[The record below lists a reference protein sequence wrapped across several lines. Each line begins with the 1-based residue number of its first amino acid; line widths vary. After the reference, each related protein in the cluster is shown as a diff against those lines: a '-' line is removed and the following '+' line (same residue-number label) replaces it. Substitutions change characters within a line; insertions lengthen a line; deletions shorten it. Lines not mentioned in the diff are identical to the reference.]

1 MAAAIL
7 LCGVR
12 SRHTGPVGFGSREIV
27 SSKSTIGVVA
37 LMVAVAVLGA
47 GTAFAQTPV
56 VPATTVAGQPDD
68 QTKLDPKDGEDK
80 PKAQT
85 PEAEAPKAQTP
96 EAEAPKADKPKAEKP
111 SAEAPKPEKPKTEAP
126 KAEKPNAKAPKPEK
140 PKTEAPKAEKPDA
153 EAPKADK
160 PGKPRGDKPN
170 PEKSKPAEPKPTTES
185 PNPAQPKRALPGAKS
200 AQPNEPGLEPQVDVA
215 KPVSPTRKAARFVAA
230 SPVRHVTT
238 TRSRAAERNRTAA
251 RRPASAASRE
261 SSGTGSARNGGDS
274 ADATPVAS
282 GPAAVAPI
290 RAPHLASARDA
301 AGAGASLDRQ
311 QPRGL
316 LGGPPRYNL
325 LIPLLLA
332 ILYAAGVIYLIRRE
346 VRRGLGLGSR
356 RPAPTHRDAPPWPAA
371 NGREHVDRQFRRR
384 LLRTRSSRPRAR
396 RPAPARLLV
405 PVESKQRS
413 CVTVALR
420 ATEHSRRR

>member
-37 LMVAVAVLGA
+37 LMLAVAVLGA

-68 QTKLDPKDGEDK
+68 QTKLDPKDGEDQ

-111 SAEAPKPEKPKTEAP
+111 NAEAPKPEKPKTEAP

-140 PKTEAPKAEKPDA
+140 PKTEAPKAEKPDP

-170 PEKSKPAEPKPTTES
+170 PGKSKPAEPKPTTES
-185 PNPAQPKRALPGAKS
+185 PNPAQPKRALAGAKS

-215 KPVSPTRKAARFVAA
+215 KPVSPRPKAAPFVAA
-230 SPVRHVTT
+230 SPVT

-261 SSGTGSARNGGDS
+261 WSGTNSARSGGDS

-290 RAPHLASARDA
+290 RAPHLASARDV
-301 AGAGASLDRQ
+301 AGAAASLDRQ

-332 ILYAAGVIYLIRRE
+332 ILYAAGVAYLIRRE
-346 VRRGLGLGSR
+346 VRRGLGLGTR
-356 RPAPTHRDAPPWPAA
+356 RPAPTHRGARPRPAA
-371 NGREHVDRQFRRR
+371 NGRERVDRQFRRC

-396 RPAPARLLV
+396 RSAPARLLL